1 MKARVSH
8 GLSAVILAVCFVL
21 VAAFSS
27 LASVDGALSES
38 GESVISGWAV
48 DAEHPDKSVPVVLCV
63 YTDGSKE
70 PQELVKVTADQ
81 YRTDLTN
88 SAANGKHAFSYQV
101 DWDKLK
107 GQSFIIEAYAET
119 DEGRVR
125 LYGSFRYTKKE
136 AAVTVVAAGSG
147 PAGDAGPGSK
157 GKADD
162 TAKRGALLGIFE
174 TTAYCTC
181 TQCCPNG
188 TALTYSGTVPQ
199 ANHTISADITKYPLG
214 TRLMIGDVVYTVEDI
229 GSTIVGNR
237 LDIYFPTHEEA
248 LAYGVQSVEVYA
260 VE

>member
-27 LASVDGALSES
+27 FASVDGALSEA

-125 LYGSFRYTKKE
+125 LYGSFRYTKRKLLSLLSPLVRGRPGMPGRAPRE
-136 AAVTVVAAGSG
+136 KLTIRQSAALSWGFSRRLR
-147 PAGDAGPGSK
+147 
-157 GKADD
+157 
-162 TAKRGALLGIFE
+162 TAHARSAVRMGRLSPIPEPFRKRTIRSRLISRNILLE
-174 TTAYCTC
+174 
-181 TQCCPNG
+181 PN
-188 TALTYSGTVPQ
+188 
-199 ANHTISADITKYPLG
+199 
-214 TRLMIGDVVYTVEDI
+214 
-229 GSTIVGNR
+229 
-237 LDIYFPTHEEA
+237 
-248 LAYGVQSVEVYA
+248 
-260 VE
+260 